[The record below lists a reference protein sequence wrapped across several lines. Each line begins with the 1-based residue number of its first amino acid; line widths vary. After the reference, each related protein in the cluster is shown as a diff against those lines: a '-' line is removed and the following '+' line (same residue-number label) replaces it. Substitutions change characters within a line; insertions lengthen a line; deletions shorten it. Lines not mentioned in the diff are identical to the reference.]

1 MNYLE
6 SYNLIDLFILGT
18 VALTI
23 ILGFWR
29 GFIRTLSAVA
39 GLTIGVVGAL
49 KYHHVVQPYLSK
61 VSSLDPQICAILSMI
76 IIFIAVQAIFVLIR
90 RILDALLDLTRL
102 SWVDRILGAGMG
114 ACAGFFCAAAVVQI
128 LIVAVPEWSA
138 VGASRLIRPVER
150 LTDQAMAYAPEQVK
164 IQIQSLVNK
173 LKGTQDAYPQAV
185 RQRKAPVD
193 KALPGPQGS
202 AK

>member
-1 MNYLE
+1 MNYFE
-6 SYNLIDLFILGT
+6 AYNLIDLFILGT
-18 VALTI
+18 MALTI
-23 ILGFWR
+23 ILGLWR

-39 GLTIGVVGAL
+39 GLTIGVIGAL
-49 KYHHVVQPYLSK
+49 KYHYVVQPYLNK
-61 VSSLDPQICAILSMI
+61 VSSLDPKICAILSMI

-102 SWVDRILGAGMG
+102 SWLDRILGAGMG
-114 ACAGFFCAAAVVQI
+114 ACAGFLCTAATVQI

-138 VGASRLIRPVER
+138 VGTSRLIRPVER
-150 LTDQAMAYAPEQVK
+150 LTGQALAYAPEQVNN
-164 IQIQSLVNK
+164 QLQSFMTK
-173 LKGTQDAYPQAV
+173 LKGTQDGYPQAS
-185 RQRKAPVD
+185 RQQKGAAD